1 MDAIG
6 KRRQTPEEREL
17 ERKRAELT
25 RLEGEVVQRELDLAT
40 LQAELR
46 AFEGRYL
53 RVVGVRYA
61 ALDEIEA
68 QIAEAQARLNP
79 RDPTAQR
86 GAAQARA
93 EAQESSQAVG
103 EAAPQQKFTPSESLK
118 KTYREVAK
126 RLHPDLTTDEK
137 ERTRRQRLM
146 AEANRAYADGD
157 EARLQAI
164 LREWEESPESVTGE
178 GPGAELVRTIRKIAQ
193 VEERLRTIDAEVARL
208 KASEL
213 FELRVKVDEAEAEG
227 RDVLVEMAARVDER
241 AAKARIRLAAIT
253 RSEVVT

>member
-1 MDAIG
+1 MLTDMSQ
-6 KRRQTPEEREL
+6 RQTPEEREL
-17 ERKRAELT
+17 SRKRAELA
-25 RLEGEVVQRELDLAT
+25 RLETVLLQREVDLAT

-53 RVVGVRYA
+53 GIVGVRYA

-68 QIAEAQARLNP
+68 QIAEAQARLRP
-79 RDPTAQR
+79 GDHTAQR

-93 EAQESSQAVG
+93 EAQESAQAAK
-103 EAAPQQKFTPSESLK
+103 EAGPQLKFTPSDSLK
-118 KTYREVAK
+118 KTFREVAK

-137 ERTRRQRLM
+137 ERARRQRLM

-178 GPGAELVRTIRKIAQ
+178 GPGAELIRVIRKIAQ
-193 VEERLRTIDAEVARL
+193 VEERLRTIEAEMARL

-213 FELRVKVDEAEAEG
+213 FQLKSKVEEAEAEG
-227 RDVLVEMAARVDER
+227 RDLLAEMARLVDQRV
-241 AAKARIRLAAIT
+241 AVAHKRLSALSRKGQGT
-253 RSEVVT
+253 

>member
-1 MDAIG
+1 M
-6 KRRQTPEEREL
+6 RRQTPEEREL
-17 ERKRAELT
+17 DRKRAELA
-25 RLEGEVVQRELDLAT
+25 RLESELAQRELDLAT

-53 RVVGVRYA
+53 RIVGVRYA

-79 RDPTAQR
+79 GDSTAQR

-93 EAQESSQAVG
+93 EAQESAQAAK
-103 EAAPQQKFTPSESLK
+103 EAGPQLKFTPSENLK
-118 KTYREVAK
+118 KTFREVAK

-146 AEANRAYADGD
+146 AEANRAYAEGD
-157 EARLQAI
+157 ETRLQAI

-178 GPGAELVRTIRKIAQ
+178 GPGAELVRAIRKIAQ
-193 VEERLRTIDAEVARL
+193 VEQRLRTIEAEMAQL

-213 FELRVKVDEAEAEG
+213 FQLEVKVEEAEAEG
-227 RDVLVEMAARVDER
+227 RDLLIAMAQQVDQQVAGAQKRLVTLNRKGQR
-241 AAKARIRLAAIT
+241 A
-253 RSEVVT
+253 

>member
-1 MDAIG
+1 M
-6 KRRQTPEEREL
+6 RRQTPEEQEL
-17 ERKRAELT
+17 SRKRAELAG
-25 RLEGEVVQRELDLAT
+25 LEAELAQRELDLAT

-53 RVVGVRYA
+53 RIVGVRYA
-61 ALDEIEA
+61 TLDQIEA

-93 EAQESSQAVG
+93 EAQESAQAVG
-103 EAAPQQKFTPSESLK
+103 GAAPQQKFTPSETLK
-118 KTYREVAK
+118 KTFREVAK

-137 ERTRRQRLM
+137 ERARRQRLM
-146 AEANRAYADGD
+146 AEANSAYADGD

-164 LREWEESPESVTGE
+164 LREWEESPESVAGE
-178 GPGAELVRTIRKIAQ
+178 GPGAELVRVIRKIAQ
-193 VEERLRTIDAEVARL
+193 VEERFRTIEAEMAQL

-213 FELRVKVDEAEAEG
+213 FQLKAKAEEAEAEG
-227 RDVLVEMAARVDER
+227 RDLLAEMARHVDEQV
-241 AAKARIRLAAIT
+241 AGAQKRLATLNRKGQKA
-253 RSEVVT
+253 